1 MVDLVRA
8 DLKRPVRKGHVNPA
22 CRRAK
27 RTPVRADG
35 RAGRRGEVELLVRA
49 DTIHDET
56 APEIVAVQRPRGVR
70 RGNGRETGPLVRDR
84 RRIADETTL
93 RRLNPALETLLL
105 AVRDRSWGIK
115 RMESTSGADHHLD
128 IVRATA
134 VAAAVARLGAGDH
147 PHCDEEGAEDDASG
161 LRLLLEEHCEV
172 AQRMNILLAA
182 DENQPRAE
190 EHPREKQQSPCPY
203 LHQDDFT
210 STLWRNQDW
219 PPCRR
224 ASPTAAPCRDGSRA
238 SDSTPAARSTLG
250 VSRTESR
257 RTQRRLRQQQ

>member
-1 MVDLVRA
+1 MKSVHSSVAGAGVA
-8 DLKRPVRKGHVNPA
+8 DHA
-22 CRRAK
+22 A
-27 RTPVRADG
+27 
-35 RAGRRGEVELLVRA
+35 
-49 DTIHDET
+49 
-56 APEIVAVQRPRGVR
+56 
-70 RGNGRETGPLVRDR
+70 
-84 RRIADETTL
+84 L
-93 RRLNPALETLLL
+93 RRLNPALESLLL
-105 AVRDRSWGIK
+105 VVCDRSWRHKRLESAAGIN
-115 RMESTSGADHHLD
+115 HHLNV
-128 IVRATA
+128 VRVTVAA
-134 VAAAVARLGAGDH
+134 AAAVARLGAGDH

-224 ASPTAAPCRDGSRA
+224 ASPTAAPCRDGSPA
-238 SDSTPAARSTLG
+238 SGSIPAARSTLG